1 MSGWRRE
8 QVVCIGPLPKTQHFF
23 FEIREQFVMALAVG
37 NFVGSFWRS
46 QPSVMH
52 WFVTDMSV
60 SKLLT
65 DLPSNFNICLIL

>member
-1 MSGWRRE
+1 MYWSSA
-8 QVVCIGPLPKTQHFF
+8 QDTTVFF
-23 FEIREQFVMALAVG
+23 FEICEQFVTALAVG

-46 QPSVMH
+46 QPSVML

-60 SKLLT
+60 NKLLT